1 MLTVNQDLI
10 DDPSLLAASEY
21 PINDGKEDA
30 GLIDKF
36 IALKDKQAF
45 SNYTASDFLQSIVSE
60 IAVDVKKAQT
70 FEKNHAN
77 IQKSIENQK
86 MSVSG
91 VDGDEESMNLV
102 KYQEAFELSS
112 KMISVMQEI
121 YNKLINEMGV

>member
-1 MLTVNQDLI
+1 M
-10 DDPSLLAASEY
+10 
-21 PINDGKEDA
+21 
-30 GLIDKF
+30 
-36 IALKDKQAF
+36 
-45 SNYTASDFLQSIVSE
+45 QSIVSE

>member
-1 MLTVNQDLI
+1 MQD
-10 DDPSLLAASEY
+10 
-21 PINDGKEDA
+21 
-30 GLIDKF
+30 F
-36 IALKDKQAF
+36 
-45 SNYTASDFLQSIVSE
+45 DFLQSIVSE